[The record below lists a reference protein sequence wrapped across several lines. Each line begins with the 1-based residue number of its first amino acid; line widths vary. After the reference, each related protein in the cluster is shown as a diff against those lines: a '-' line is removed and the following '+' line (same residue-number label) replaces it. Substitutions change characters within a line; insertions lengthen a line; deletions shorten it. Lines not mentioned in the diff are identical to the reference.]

1 VVLLAAAALALA
13 ACDATPTQGGT
24 APTMQAS
31 AGQDTAAAQTA
42 QPAEQ
47 TTREPSLSST
57 AGGVSLGK
65 AREIALA
72 AAGCSAAQ
80 ATFTKA
86 GQVDDGGIAKYEIGF
101 VADGWEYEYDIHAGT
116 GIILDS
122 GRKRV
127 SSTQPPVPST
137 TEPPPPTSV
146 PGEIGMKKAREIALE
161 DAGFSADQVLFLK
174 TWRVKERGVAKYE
187 IEFVKG
193 SKLYEY
199 DIHAGTGV
207 ILKAKTKSAELLGF
221 YFHARRF
228 GRSLS

>member
-1 VVLLAAAALALA
+1 
-13 ACDATPTQGGT
+13 
-24 APTMQAS
+24 MQAS
-31 AGQDTAAAQTA
+31 AGQNTTAAQTA
-42 QPAEQ
+42 QTTQPTEP

-57 AGGVSLGK
+57 AGGVSLSK

-72 AAGCSAAQ
+72 AAGRSAAQ
-80 ATFTKA
+80 VTFTKA
-86 GQVDDGGIAKYEIGF
+86 GRVDDGGIAKYEIGF
-101 VADGWEYEYDIHAGT
+101 VSDGWEYEYDIHVGT

-127 SSTQPPVPST
+127 SSTQPPAQST

-161 DAGFSADQVLFLK
+161 DAGFSADQVLFIK
-174 TWRVKERGVAKYE
+174 TWRVKERGVVKYE

-199 DIHAGTGV
+199 VIHAGTGV

-228 GRSLS
+228 GESLF